1 MLADYDQ
8 GGCWGTREEMI
19 DTADQRWLADHLS
32 GETSMLLTTTNV
44 QSVEGP
50 EGTRRAGV
58 AGTRGHSG
66 PGGRQ

>member
-1 MLADYDQ
+1 
-8 GGCWGTREEMI
+8 MI

-50 EGTRRAGV
+50 GGHKTSWRRWDSWPLRTEIGEVQFLDPVEG
-58 AGTRGHSG
+58 
-66 PGGRQ
+66 Q